1 MQDKKRMKVAHDEAS
16 RTEVEGPSLSK
27 YREKMDQMLLP
38 IFRKKQKLD
47 RYIIISPIFMFD
59 ERVRKPTFCKLSQTD
74 NYRILNRYF
83 HAGFDNKLVEIEIR
97 NQIR

>member
-1 MQDKKRMKVAHDEAS
+1 MVEKKEKEMEMEKKKEKEKEKDALTAKGKTGSYLALRRGDLQDKKRMKVAHDEAS

-47 RYIIISPIFMFD
+47 TY
-59 ERVRKPTFCKLSQTD
+59 
-74 NYRILNRYF
+74 
-83 HAGFDNKLVEIEIR
+83 
-97 NQIR
+97 